1 MDIRFYHT
9 GYCTHPECMVERGGS
24 LRKAAFPA
32 MTAHITH
39 QGGNLLFDTGYAP
52 RFFQACRRFPEKF
65 YALTTPVTL
74 SQPTIRERLGD
85 AAHDINQIFL
95 SHLHADHIAGL
106 KDFPD
111 AEIILSRA
119 AYDFVYRTDKP
130 ESLTNRIIEVKQGFL
145 RELLPQDLP
154 QRARFIEDMPEVR
167 LDEAFYPFEQGYR
180 ISADLIAVALPG
192 HAAGQYGL
200 IAGEFFL
207 IADAVWRFA
216 TISHNRRPNPRTSLI
231 AQNRTAVQATIDR
244 LQDLH
249 RRNREIILVPSHC
262 EPTLRRLGM
271 EGLD

>member
-106 KDFPD
+106 KDGRMDLYP
-111 AEIILSRA
+111 
-119 AYDFVYRTDKP
+119 Y
-130 ESLTNRIIEVKQGFL
+130 LTKR
-145 RELLPQDLP
+145 
-154 QRARFIEDMPEVR
+154 
-167 LDEAFYPFEQGYR
+167 
-180 ISADLIAVALPG
+180 
-192 HAAGQYGL
+192 
-200 IAGEFFL
+200 
-207 IADAVWRFA
+207 
-216 TISHNRRPNPRTSLI
+216 
-231 AQNRTAVQATIDR
+231 
-244 LQDLH
+244 
-249 RRNREIILVPSHC
+249 
-262 EPTLRRLGM
+262 
-271 EGLD
+271 

>member
-52 RFFQACRRFPEKF
+52 RFFEACRRFPEKF

-106 KDFPD
+106 KDFPN

-119 AYDFVYRTDKP
+119 AYDFVYRTNKP

-154 QRARFIEDMPEVR
+154 QRARFIEDLPEVR

-216 TISHNRRPNPRTSLI
+216 TISHNRRPNPLTGLI
-231 AQNRTAVQATIDR
+231 AQNRSAVQATIDR
-244 LQDLH
+244 LQHLH